1 MARKER
7 SIPRSNYKF
16 SLDPLHP
23 FERDMDV
30 ALKEAIAKER
40 LHFGDDVEQSVVE
53 RNAIFELLRI
63 GIETKRRMGIL
74 QQGESGAAL
83 QTEPVASASPA
94 AAPTPVSAT
103 PSQAPIPSEPPQF
116 DEVGSP
122 KVNGATAAPAGL
134 PAEQNDSQETHDHDA
149 GEQFLEDLMS
159 PDHQPAPAKP
169 ALSLLGGLGIT
180 SKRDKE

>member
-74 QQGESGAAL
+74 PLGESGTAL
-83 QTEPVASASPA
+83 QTEPVAAVPPA
-94 AAPTPVSAT
+94 VPTPVSA
-103 PSQAPIPSEPPQF
+103 PASQLPVPSEPPQF

-122 KVNGATAAPAGL
+122 RVNGAAVAEAALSA
-134 PAEQNDSQETHDHDA
+134 AQNDSQETHDPDA

-159 PDHQPAPAKP
+159 PDHQSAPIKP

-180 SKRDKE
+180 SKRGKE

>member
-83 QTEPVASASPA
+83 QSEPVVSVSPTA
-94 AAPTPVSAT
+94 TPTPVSTT
-103 PSQAPIPSEPPQF
+103 PSPGVPSEPPQF
-116 DEVGSP
+116 DDVGPS
-122 KVNGATAAPAGL
+122 KVNGAAIAPAGL

-149 GEQFLEDLMS
+149 GEQFLDDLMS

>member
-40 LHFGDDVEQSVVE
+40 LHFGNDVEQSVVE

-74 QQGESGAAL
+74 PLGESGTAL
-83 QTEPVASASPA
+83 QAESVTTVTPASQLPV
-94 AAPTPVSAT
+94 
-103 PSQAPIPSEPPQF
+103 PSEPPQF

-122 KVNGATAAPAGL
+122 RVNGAAVAEAAL
-134 PAEQNDSQETHDHDA
+134 PAAQNDSQETHDHDA

-159 PDHQPAPAKP
+159 PDHQSAPVKP

-180 SKRDKE
+180 SKRGKE